1 MVCSWPHQKLY
12 SLLTQGYRDQ
22 ELRFTVHDSPDYYQ
36 MKVSVF
42 NDDKKTDL
50 IGETWVNLQEVVVP
64 GGGQNDLWHNLNYR
78 GKYAG
83 EIRIEITY
91 YDSRPKQEKL
101 SEKMRQSV
109 PNGVTDGARDAMTG
123 PREPKPAPKR
133 RPLPADPTSASPS
146 PTATPPQFQTPP
158 RGYQAPQAYV
168 HTQSPLQAVEYSTPP
183 QKFSQSQQGYRQS
196 PGGMN
201 AYAAPPS
208 MIAVTPTGRPT
219 QDEVY
224 DPQDNYEPSNSGH
237 PGRYEDQIG
246 DRRRSS
252 NFRYDPYEAPP
263 AELPAPFE
271 YNLLSNPDGPPPPP
285 PAHRSNHASPASTAR
300 PSHQQYEDPQFNS
313 VRNVSYGTPQQ
324 DGFRH
329 SMPAYSQPT
338 SYQAY
343 SPPHN
348 QDDQASYSEN
358 NSYHEPAPR
367 AHSYDGRINENYR
380 CMQPTVEDDFSS
392 TPNSYSSTYQNNDL
406 QSSNYD
412 DRRYDQIPP
421 TAPLNLS
428 GRGSAASGQYNPS
441 LSSNQQYHAAPSS
454 SVSPVSYREP
464 SQMGSE
470 VSSQTS
476 YSQASQQSHRS
487 QNQIS
492 QSDDYR
498 SRSPGGYV
506 PPLPPTLVAGMDP
519 MIAQEVSE
527 RIYTENRTS
536 YSQNAAGSSRNRYP
550 EQPNYRQSYPH
561 PDRRE
566 TAAFV
571 PAATSASVVPFVP
584 AATTYDDRQ
593 SRMST
598 NTYIPVIKPRAISP
612 DARVPARK
620 SVSPSPGPSPEG
632 RRLSGIPFGP
642 DAYNALN
649 PNVSPAAPAAN
660 SQPSFKVDGHH
671 HSVPVDDFNSSGKII
686 LHDGREVDP
695 SDHLPETSWAPEPES
710 RGHKQADS
718 ARTRPTFGG
727 AQPMPSS
734 GPRLPRQSGRP
745 HSMGAVPPP
754 SIQPTGGFSEP
765 PAPASR
771 NRLQKKPN
779 RNYGAPV
786 AHSSPLAPISSYQD
800 NSFTPKSL
808 PRAQTLDFAG
818 ENGYGSYG
826 SGKGGNQGGYA
837 RNSVVGPPPIP
848 AKVPMNRNHDSA
860 PLPPTEN
867 AWALL
872 EEMKTI
878 DLGGGRSRRRGDYNR
893 AFA

>member
-1 MVCSWPHQKLY
+1 MVCSWSQLKLY
-12 SLLTQGYRDQ
+12 SLLTRSSRDQ

-42 NDDKKTDL
+42 NDDKKTEL
-50 IGETWVNLQEVVVP
+50 IGETWINLQEVVVP
-64 GGGQNDLWHNLNYR
+64 GGGQNDLWHNLNYK

-91 YDSRPKQEKL
+91 YDSRPKQEKP
-101 SEKMRQSV
+101 SEKMRQSAS
-109 PNGVTDGARDAMTG
+109 NAAMDGARDAMAG

-183 QKFSQSQQGYRQS
+183 QKLSQSQHGHRQS
-196 PGGMN
+196 LGGMN
-201 AYAAPPS
+201 AYATPPS
-208 MIAVTPTGRPT
+208 MITVTSTGRPM
-219 QDEVY
+219 QDEIY
-224 DPQDNYEPSNSGH
+224 DPQDNYEASNSGYQ
-237 PGRYEDQIG
+237 GRYEDQTEN
-246 DRRRSS
+246 RRRSS
-252 NFRYDPYEAPP
+252 NVRYDQYEAPS
-263 AELPAPFE
+263 ELPAPFE
-271 YNLLSNPDGPPPPP
+271 YGSRPNTDGPPPPP
-285 PAHRSNHASPASTAR
+285 PAHRSNHASPAGVQ
-300 PSHQQYEDPQFNS
+300 PSNRQYEDPHFNT
-313 VRNVSYGTPQQ
+313 VRNASFGTSQQ
-324 DGFRH
+324 DDFRH
-329 SMPAYSQPT
+329 SMPAYSQPM

-343 SPPHN
+343 TPPHH
-348 QDDQASYSEN
+348 QDEQASYPQN
-358 NSYHEPAPR
+358 NVYHETTPR
-367 AHSYDGRINENYR
+367 HHSHDGRISENYR
-380 CMQPTVEDDFSS
+380 SMQPTVEDDFSS
-392 TPNSYSSTYQNNDL
+392 PANPYPSTYRSSES
-406 QSSNYD
+406 QSSDYD

-441 LSSNQQYHAAPSS
+441 GSSNQQYYAAPSS
-454 SVSPVSYREP
+454 SVSPVSYRESP
-464 SQMGSE
+464 LMGSE

-476 YSQASQQSHRS
+476 YSQVSQQSQRS

-492 QSDDYR
+492 QKDDYM

-519 MIAQEVSE
+519 VIAQEVSE
-527 RIYTENRTS
+527 RIYIENRSS
-536 YSQNAAGSSRNRYP
+536 YNQHGANSSRNRYP

-561 PDRRE
+561 PHHKE
-566 TAAFV
+566 ATAFV
-571 PAATSASVVPFVP
+571 PATSAAAAVPFVP
-584 AATTYDDRQ
+584 AAATYDDRQ

-598 NTYIPVIKPRAISP
+598 NTYTPVIKPRAISP
-612 DARVPARK
+612 DTRVPARK
-620 SVSPSPGPSPEG
+620 SVSPSPGPSSEG

-649 PNVSPAAPAAN
+649 PNVSTKTPPTNPQSA
-660 SQPSFKVDGHH
+660 SKLDGHNLL
-671 HSVPVDDFNSSGKII
+671 SQDDDFDSSAKII

-695 SDHLPETSWAPEPES
+695 SDHLPETSWAPEPET
-710 RGHKQADS
+710 RGPKQPDS
-718 ARTRPTFGG
+718 SRTRPMPGG

-734 GPRLPRQSGRP
+734 GPRLPRQTARP
-745 HSMGAVPPP
+745 HSMGAAVSSPIHPM
-754 SIQPTGGFSEP
+754 GGYSEP
-765 PAPASR
+765 PAPVGR

-779 RNYGAPV
+779 KSYGAPT

-800 NSFTPKSL
+800 NSFTPKAL

-837 RNSVVGPPPIP
+837 RNSVAEPPPIP
-848 AKVPMNRNHDSA
+848 AKVPMNHGSA
-860 PLPPTEN
+860 SLPPTEN

>member
-1 MVCSWPHQKLY
+1 MVISWPQLKLY
-12 SLLTQGYRDQ
+12 PPLTDGCRDQ

-91 YDSRPKQEKL
+91 YDSRPKQEKAVD
-101 SEKMRQSV
+101 KMRQNV
-109 PNGVTDGARDAMTG
+109 PSGVTDGARDAMTG
-123 PREPKPAPKR
+123 PRDPKPAPKR
-133 RPLPADPTSASPS
+133 RPLPADPTGVSLSQTAS
-146 PTATPPQFQTPP
+146 PPQFQTPP
-158 RGYQAPQAYV
+158 RGYQVPQAFV
-168 HTQSPLQAVEYSTPP
+168 HTQSPLQSVEYSTPP
-183 QKFSQSQQGYRQS
+183 QKFSHSQQGYRQS

-201 AYAAPPS
+201 VYTTPPS
-208 MIAVTPTGRPT
+208 NLAVTPTSRPM
-219 QDEVY
+219 QDEIY
-224 DPQDNYEPSNSGH
+224 DPQENYQPVNSGH
-237 PGRYEDQIG
+237 RGRYEDQLEN
-246 DRRRSS
+246 RRRSS
-252 NFRYDPYEAPP
+252 NFRYDPYEAPA

-271 YNLLSNPDGPPPPP
+271 YNSPPNPDGPPPPP
-285 PAHRSNHASPASTAR
+285 PAHRSNQASPATAPTQSNR
-300 PSHQQYEDPQFNS
+300 QYEDPHLNAI
-313 VRNVSYGTPQQ
+313 RNVSFETPQQ
-324 DGFRH
+324 DNFRH
-329 SMPAYSQPT
+329 SMPAYGQST

-343 SPPHN
+343 GPPNN
-348 QDDQASYSEN
+348 QDGQSSYPEKN
-358 NSYHEPAPR
+358 VYHDPVPR
-367 AHSYDGRINENYR
+367 AHSYDGRISENYR
-380 CMQPTVEDDFSS
+380 SMQPTVEDDFSS
-392 TPNSYSSTYQNNDL
+392 PTNPYPSAYRNSEP

-412 DRRYDQIPP
+412 DTRYDQVPP
-421 TAPLNLS
+421 TAPLNLT
-428 GRGSAASGQYNPS
+428 GRGSAASGQYNAS
-441 LSSNQQYHAAPSS
+441 ASSNQQYHPPPSS

-464 SQMGSE
+464 SHMGSE

-476 YSQASQQSHRS
+476 YSQVSQKSHMS
-487 QNQIS
+487 QNQID
-492 QSDDYR
+492 QNDDYM

-506 PPLPPTLVAGMDP
+506 PPLPQTLVAGMDP

-527 RIYTENRTS
+527 RIYMENRPS
-536 YSQNAAGSSRNRYP
+536 YNQNSGGSSRNRYS

-561 PDRRE
+561 PDRCE
-566 TAAFV
+566 TVAFV
-571 PAATSASVVPFVP
+571 PAASSAPTVPFVP
-584 AATTYDDRQ
+584 AAPTYDDRQ
-593 SRMST
+593 RRTSA
-598 NTYIPVIKPRAISP
+598 NTYTPIIKPQAISP
-612 DARVPARK
+612 GTRVPARK

-649 PNVSPAAPAAN
+649 PNVSPAAPGSN
-660 SQPSFKVDGHH
+660 SQPNFKVDGQH
-671 HSVPVDDFNSSGKII
+671 HSAQVDDFDSSAKII

-710 RGHKQADS
+710 RAPKQPDGTRA
-718 ARTRPTFGG
+718 RPTPGG

-734 GPRLPRQSGRP
+734 GPRQSRPIGRP
-745 HSMGAVPPP
+745 HSMGAVPPS

-771 NRLQKKPN
+771 NRLQKKAN
-779 RNYGAPV
+779 RNYGASA

-800 NSFTPKSL
+800 NTFTPKSL

-826 SGKGGNQGGYA
+826 SGKSGNQGGYA
-837 RNSVVGPPPIP
+837 RNSVAGPPPIP
-848 AKVPMNRNHDSA
+848 AKVPMTRDHGSA
-860 PLPPTEN
+860 PIPPNEN

>member
-1 MVCSWPHQKLY
+1 
-12 SLLTQGYRDQ
+12 
-22 ELRFTVHDSPDYYQ
+22 

-42 NDDKKTDL
+42 NDDKKTEL
-50 IGETWVNLQEVVVP
+50 IGETWVNLQEVVVT
-64 GGGQNDLWHNLNYR
+64 GGGQNDLWHNLSYK

-91 YDSRPKQEKL
+91 YDTRPKQEKA
-101 SEKMRQSV
+101 SEKTRPSV
-109 PNGVTDGARDAMTG
+109 PNGATDGARDVMTG

-133 RPLPADPTSASPS
+133 RPLPADPTSASQS

-158 RGYQAPQAYV
+158 RGYQVPQAYI

-183 QKFSQSQQGYRQS
+183 QKLSQSQQGYRQNPAS
-196 PGGMN
+196 TG
-201 AYAAPPS
+201 AYATPPG
-208 MIAVTPTGRPT
+208 MIAVTPTGRPM
-219 QDEVY
+219 QDEIY
-224 DPQDNYEPSNSGH
+224 DPQENYDSGH
-237 PGRYEDQIG
+237 QGRYEDQAE

-252 NFRYDPYEAPP
+252 KLRYDPYEVPS
-263 AELPAPFE
+263 ELPVPFE
-271 YNLLSNPDGPPPPP
+271 YKSLPNPDGPPPPP
-285 PAHRSNHASPASTAR
+285 PAHRSSHVGPAGAAQQSKR
-300 PSHQQYEDPQFNS
+300 QYEEAHLNT
-313 VRNVSYGTPQQ
+313 VRNVSFGTSQQ

-329 SMPAYSQPT
+329 SMPAYGQPT

-343 SPPHN
+343 KPPQT
-348 QDDQASYSEN
+348 QDGQASYPEN
-358 NSYHEPAPR
+358 NSYQDPPPR
-367 AHSYDGRINENYR
+367 AHSYDGRFSENYR
-380 CMQPTVEDDFSS
+380 SMQPTVEDDLPSP
-392 TPNSYSSTYQNNDL
+392 TNQYPSTYRNKEQ
-406 QSSNYD
+406 QSANYD

-428 GRGSAASGQYNPS
+428 GRGSAASGQYNAS
-441 LSSNQQYHAAPSS
+441 SGSNQQYYAAPSS

-464 SQMGSE
+464 SHMGSE

-476 YSQASQQSHRS
+476 YSQLSQQSHRS
-487 QNQIS
+487 QNQIN
-492 QSDDYR
+492 QSDDYE

-527 RIYTENRTS
+527 RIYTENRAM
-536 YSQNAAGSSRNRYP
+536 YSQNGQGSSRNHYS
-550 EQPNYRQSYPH
+550 EQPSYHQSYPH
-561 PDRRE
+561 PHRQE

-571 PAATSASVVPFVP
+571 PAASSSSSSSSAVPFVS
-584 AATTYDDRQ
+584 AAATYDDRQ

-598 NTYIPVIKPRAISP
+598 NSYAPVIKPRALSP
-612 DARVPARK
+612 DTRVPARK
-620 SVSPSPGPSPEG
+620 SVSPSPGPSSEE
-632 RRLSGIPFGP
+632 RRLSGVPFGP

-649 PNVSPAAPAAN
+649 PNVSPAAQAAN
-660 SQPSFKVDGHH
+660 PQPSFKVDGQH
-671 HSVPVDDFNSSGKII
+671 HSIQVDDFDSSAKII
-686 LHDGREVDP
+686 LYDGREVDP

-710 RGHKQADS
+710 RGHKQPDS
-718 ARTRPTFGG
+718 TRTRPTLGG

-734 GPRLPRQSGRP
+734 GSRLPRQTARP
-745 HSMGAVPPP
+745 HSMGAVPP
-754 SIQPTGGFSEP
+754 SLIQPTGGFSEP

-771 NRLQKKPN
+771 NRLQKKSN
-779 RNYGAPV
+779 RGYGAPA

-800 NSFTPKSL
+800 NSFTPKGL
-808 PRAQTLDFAG
+808 PRPQTLDFAG

-837 RNSVVGPPPIP
+837 RNSGAGPPPVP
-848 AKVPMNRNHDSA
+848 AKVPMNRDHGSA